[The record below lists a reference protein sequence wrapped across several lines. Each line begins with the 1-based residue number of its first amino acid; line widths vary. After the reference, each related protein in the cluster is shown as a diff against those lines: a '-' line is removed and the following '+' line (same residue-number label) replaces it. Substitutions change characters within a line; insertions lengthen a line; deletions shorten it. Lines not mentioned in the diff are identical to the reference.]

1 MTRRVFP
8 LAIIAIAVLAFV
20 FLHASSDDAIEP
32 AIDQTSEEI
41 DVSQISEA
49 FGHLIG
55 KNLDTPGFSFDI
67 EGIVRGM
74 RSAASGEE
82 SPMSEEQYS
91 RAIAQIQEKAFAETA
106 ATNLDDAEAFLEEN
120 AHHNGIVQLEEG
132 KLQFRI
138 DQKGKGAA
146 VAADATPVIHYTG
159 KYIDGS
165 IFGTS
170 ADGEPIPLPLDQ
182 TIPGFSRGIVGMK
195 EGEKRTLFIHP
206 ELGYGTSGHLAPNS
220 LLVFE
225 VEIIEAQ
232 QTLETDE
239 S

>member
-8 LAIIAIAVLAFV
+8 IAIITLAVLAFV
-20 FLHASSDDAIEP
+20 FLHAHSDEASEP
-32 AIDQTSEEI
+32 ANNATSEEI
-41 DVSQISEA
+41 DVAKISEA

-55 KNLDTPGFSFDI
+55 SNLDAPGFSFDL
-67 EGIVRGM
+67 EGIIRGI
-74 RSAASGEE
+74 RAAAKGEE

-120 AHHNGIVQLEEG
+120 AHHHGIVELEKG
-132 KLQFRI
+132 KLQFRV
-138 DQKGKGAA
+138 DQEGKGPA
-146 VAADATPVIHYTG
+146 VIADATPVIHYTG
-159 KYIDGS
+159 KYIDGTV
-165 IFGTS
+165 FGTS
-170 ADGEPIPLPLDQ
+170 ADGDPIPLPLEQ

-206 ELGYGTSGHLAPNS
+206 DLAYGTSGHLAPNS

-232 QTLETDE
+232 QTALETE
-239 S
+239 